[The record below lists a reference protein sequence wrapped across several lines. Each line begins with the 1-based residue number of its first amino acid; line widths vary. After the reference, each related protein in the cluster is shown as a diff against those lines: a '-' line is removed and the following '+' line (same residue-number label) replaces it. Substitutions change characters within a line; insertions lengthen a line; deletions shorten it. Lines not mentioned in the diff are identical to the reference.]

1 MFGGPFFL
9 LGVEMAV
16 TAERLLSS
24 EIGAEIARFAEEIE
38 RLDSGEA
45 DPDDF
50 RRFRLENGVYG
61 IRGTTDRHMVRIKL
75 PFGNIGPYQLETI
88 ADLAEEFTP
97 TGIAHITTRQDIQLH
112 NVRRSDLVTL
122 LHRLAEAGMT
132 TREACGNTVRNV
144 TACPFAGV
152 STSEPFDVTPYA
164 DAVAHYFLRNPINQ
178 NLPRKFKIAFEGC
191 AEDHARTGIHDVG
204 AVAQIRVRDGI
215 EERGFR
221 LYIAG
226 GLGAQPRSATLLEDF
241 TPADQL
247 IPTIEAIIRVF
258 DRHGDRRPERI
269 HRMRSRMKFLAREW
283 GVEKLRT
290 VIFVERRAVLATRSG
305 SSLRS
310 IDTTGE
316 PEPFVASR
324 FVKLPH
330 SLNAEYQEWLRTN
343 VTKQKQAG
351 WNVVTL
357 RCPLGDLTATDLR
370 NVAQL
375 AREACDGRIRLAI
388 TQNLLLRWV
397 PDAVLPFVFSELQ
410 RVGLSHGNADRI
422 VDITRCPGADTCQLA
437 LTRSKALAA
446 ALDEVLGSEFAGI
459 PEVQDLT
466 IKISGC
472 MNSCGQHHIADIGF
486 HGATEVAADGRPVP
500 VYVMMAGGSTVP
512 GTATFGKIVGRIPAR
527 AVPDALCTLL
537 MFFLD
542 HRRSGENFHSFLMR
556 VGVNAVKE
564 VIRIHTLVPG
574 RSLPAEMYFD
584 LGSTDEVY
592 TAEVGVGECAS

>member
-1 MFGGPFFL
+1 
-9 LGVEMAV
+9 MAV
-16 TAERLLSS
+16 ATERLLAS
-24 EIGAEIARFAEEIE
+24 EIEAEIARFAEEIE
-38 RLDSGEA
+38 RLDSGAA

-50 RRFRLENGVYG
+50 KRFRLENGVYG

-75 PFGNIGPYQLETI
+75 PFGNIAPAQLEMI

-112 NVRRSDLVTL
+112 NVRRADLVKV
-122 LHRLAEAGMT
+122 LHCLAEAGMT

-144 TACPFAGV
+144 TACPYAGV

-164 DAVAHYFLRNPINQ
+164 NAVAHHFLRNPINQ

-204 AVAQIRVRDGI
+204 AVAQIRVRDGK
-215 EERGFR
+215 EERGFC

-226 GLGAQPRSATLLEDF
+226 GLGAQPRSATLLEEF

-258 DRHGDRRPERI
+258 DRHGNRRPERI

-283 GVEKLRT
+283 GDEKLRT
-290 VIFVERRAVLATRSG
+290 VIFVERRAVLATRPG
-305 SSLRS
+305 SSLRP
-310 IDTTGE
+310 IDTTVESAPSVVPRG
-316 PEPFVASR
+316 
-324 FVKLPH
+324 VKLKEV
-330 SLNAEYQEWLRTN
+330 STGEYQGWLRTN
-343 VTKQKQAG
+343 VTKQKQSG
-351 WNVVTL
+351 WNVVTV
-357 RCPLGDLTATDLR
+357 RCPLGDLTAADLR
-370 NVAQL
+370 HVARA

-397 PDAVLPFVFSELQ
+397 PDAALPFVYGELK
-410 RVGLSHGNADRI
+410 RAGLSHGNADRI
-422 VDITRCPGADTCQLA
+422 LDITRCPGADTCQLA
-437 LTRSKALAA
+437 LTHSKALAS
-446 ALDEVLGSEFAGI
+446 ALDEILGNEFAGI
-459 PEVQDLT
+459 PEVQAIT

-472 MNSCGQHHIADIGF
+472 MNSCGHHHIADIGF

-500 VYVMMAGGSTVP
+500 VYVMMVGGSTVP
-512 GTATFGKIVGRIPAR
+512 GTATFGKIAGRIPAR

-537 MFFLD
+537 VFFLE
-542 HRRSGENFHSFLMR
+542 HRRPSENFHVFLTR
-556 VGVNAVKE
+556 VGVSAVRE
-564 VIRIHTLVPG
+564 VLRIHMLAPT

-584 LGSTDEVY
+584 LGATDEVF